1 MLLRACLILAIA
13 AGAAAQD
20 VPSNAYAV
28 VGSDTLVL
36 KKDVAA
42 LSKATKLSSARVL
55 NELVRYAVLRQG
67 LTQRG
72 VDVASLVDAGELQDR
87 RSLWLAQ
94 GVTAELVSR
103 LDLEGDLAFAAYAR
117 GQVEEHEAREVY
129 EEYAWTLFGRIRAR
143 VIQAQVNSVRPAA
156 EARKTLEQLAAE
168 LGPDVDDATFAARAA
183 KESDGGLDKLD
194 RGDTEWF
201 GARGVSALGSVLP
214 RAIVEAC
221 FRKRE
226 PGLIETPLEGSGGV
240 YLVRITEVHAPP
252 PFEQLTELES
262 TRVFELT
269 ASKSSRTRKLVR
281 RMHEEV
287 PVRYAADAPGRRQ

>member
-1 MLLRACLILAIA
+1 MYGTRRTSAC
-13 AGAAAQD
+13 AG
-20 VPSNAYAV
+20 V
-28 VGSDTLVL
+28 
-36 KKDVAA
+36 K
-42 LSKATKLSSARVL
+42 SSM
-55 NELVRYAVLRQG
+55 
-67 LTQRG
+67 
-72 VDVASLVDAGELQDR
+72 
-87 RSLWLAQ
+87 
-94 GVTAELVSR
+94 GVTA
-103 LDLEGDLAFAAYAR
+103 
-117 GQVEEHEAREVY
+117 
-129 EEYAWTLFGRIRAR
+129 TRIRAR